1 VHDGVWTPLAEE
13 PRQATATDVAALESR
28 GAIDELAAPGAQIV
42 DDANLVV
49 LLEEPIDDVR
59 ADESGPAGDKDFH
72 RASRRGIAHSVDH
85 DVRRIST
92 AAGDWRSERR
102 AVLRSETM
110 VATKKRILIVDDEPL
125 IIEVLSEHFK
135 EAYDIETAMNG
146 TDALAAVVRQRPDL
160 MLLDIN
166 MPRMNG
172 VEVLKDVKKID
183 ESIAV
188 IMVTANEQVSLAADA
203 LKSGAFG
210 YVPKPFDFRYLDHMV
225 ATIFDALAPR
235 RR

>member
-1 VHDGVWTPLAEE
+1 M
-13 PRQATATDVAALESR
+13 VAA
-28 GAIDELAAPGAQIV
+28 
-42 DDANLVV
+42 
-49 LLEEPIDDVR
+49 
-59 ADESGPAGDKDFH
+59 
-72 RASRRGIAHSVDH
+72 
-85 DVRRIST
+85 
-92 AAGDWRSERR
+92 
-102 AVLRSETM
+102 
-110 VATKKRILIVDDEPL
+110 KKRILIVDDEPL
-125 IIEVLSEHFK
+125 IIEVLGEHFK
-135 EAYDIETAMNG
+135 SSYDIETAMNG

-160 MLLDIN
+160 VLLDIN

-183 ESIAV
+183 DSIAV

-225 ATIFDALAPR
+225 AAIFDSPPAPR

>member
-1 VHDGVWTPLAEE
+1 M
-13 PRQATATDVAALESR
+13 VAA
-28 GAIDELAAPGAQIV
+28 
-42 DDANLVV
+42 
-49 LLEEPIDDVR
+49 
-59 ADESGPAGDKDFH
+59 
-72 RASRRGIAHSVDH
+72 
-85 DVRRIST
+85 
-92 AAGDWRSERR
+92 
-102 AVLRSETM
+102 
-110 VATKKRILIVDDEPL
+110 KKRILIVDDEPL

-135 EAYDIETAMNG
+135 ASYDIETAMNG
-146 TDALAAVVRQRPDL
+146 TDALAAVVRERPDL

-183 ESIAV
+183 DSIAV

-225 ATIFDALAPR
+225 AAIFDSPPAPR

>member
-1 VHDGVWTPLAEE
+1 M
-13 PRQATATDVAALESR
+13 
-28 GAIDELAAPGAQIV
+28 
-42 DDANLVV
+42 
-49 LLEEPIDDVR
+49 
-59 ADESGPAGDKDFH
+59 
-72 RASRRGIAHSVDH
+72 ASAR
-85 DVRRIST
+85 
-92 AAGDWRSERR
+92 
-102 AVLRSETM
+102 
-110 VATKKRILIVDDEPL
+110 KRILIVDDEPL

-135 EAYDIETAMNG
+135 KTYDIETAMNG
-146 TDALAAVVRQRPDL
+146 TDALAAVLRHRPDL

-188 IMVTANEQVSLAADA
+188 IIVTANEQVALAADA

-225 ATIFDALAPR
+225 ATLFDSPR
-235 RR
+235 SSG